1 MSESLPPSR
10 DPDDPFRY
18 SYPIDPDSD
27 STAARVIR
35 LVGWNKRVLELGCAA
50 GHMSRVLRER
60 GCQVVGVEL
69 DPTLAAHAA
78 EVCERV
84 IVGDLDELDLET
96 ELAGETFDVVLAADV
111 LEHLRQPAGL
121 LRRVRPLLRPA
132 GSLVISLPNV
142 AHGSV
147 RLALLGG
154 QFPYQDLGLLDRTHL
169 HFFTR
174 VGLEQLLADADFAIG
189 HLERVTG
196 GIVGAEVPWNA
207 AAVPTD
213 VVQALEQEIEALT
226 YQFIVV
232 AYPRPPQALHDL
244 RERMHALEV
253 ARERA
258 ETALHDQRQT
268 NAGIIAQVATLRQQQ
283 SVLAETNAR
292 LADQV
297 ASLTA
302 IRDALAQE
310 LDAARARLTEQ
321 AGQVATLQ
329 EQLELHLDHV
339 GQIRGHLLT
348 ARDRVL
354 QLEAAQVD
362 LRAAFAR
369 ADDEL
374 RWMRASKSWQWIE
387 RLWAIRR
394 RLRR

>member
-1 MSESLPPSR
+1 MYESLPLSR
-10 DPDDPFRY
+10 DSDDPFRY
-18 SYPIDPDSD
+18 SYPIDLDSD

-35 LVGWNKRVLELGCAA
+35 QVGWNKRVLELGCAA
-50 GHMSRVLRER
+50 GHMARVLRER

-69 DPTLAAHAA
+69 DPALAAHAA

-84 IVGDLDELDLET
+84 IVGDLDDLDLAT
-96 ELAGETFDVVLAADV
+96 ELAGDLFDVILAADV
-111 LEHLRQPAGL
+111 LEHVRDPVGL
-121 LRRVRPLLRPA
+121 LRRVRPYLRPA

-169 HFFTR
+169 RFFTHA
-174 VGLEQLLADADFAIG
+174 GLEQLLADADFAIS

-196 GIVGAEVPWNA
+196 GIVGAEVPWDP
-207 AAVPTD
+207 AAVPAD
-213 VVQALEQEIEALT
+213 VVQALEKDIEALT

-232 AYPRPPQALHDL
+232 AYPRPLQEIHDI
-244 RERMHALEV
+244 RERMQALEA
-253 ARERA
+253 ARVRA
-258 ETALHDQRQT
+258 ETALHDLRRT
-268 NAGIIAQVATLRQQQ
+268 NAASVAQLAALRQQQ
-283 SVLAETNAR
+283 AVLTEANAQLAAELAR
-292 LADQV
+292 LRAHHEAV
-297 ASLTA
+297 
-302 IRDALAQE
+302 AQE
-310 LDAARARLTEQ
+310 LDAARAQVAEQ
-321 AGQVATLQ
+321 AAQGMTLQ
-329 EQLELHLDHV
+329 EQLELHQDHTA
-339 GQIRGHLLT
+339 QIRGHLLT

-354 QLEAAQVD
+354 QLEAAQMD
-362 LRAAFAR
+362 LREALTR